1 MHYTAM
7 RAAIFTAHGPVYG
20 AQVTAGLDQ
29 TNLALAVASI
39 TFIILAIAS
48 VTSLFER
55 KRAEEALL
63 QARAELSHVNRV
75 TTMGQLTASIAHEIN
90 QPITAATTN
99 ANAGLLWLAAEPPDL
114 DEVRDAFDRILKAGK
129 QAGEVISQI
138 RAFIKRVPSRKDDFE
153 INEAIRE
160 VLALTHGELAKNGI
174 SLQTQLASGLPLV
187 EGDRVQ
193 LQQVIL
199 NLTVNAV
206 EAMVEVSEGSRDLLI
221 STSFDTRDVIVTVQ
235 DSGPGVKPED
245 LARLF
250 DPFYTTK
257 PTGMGM
263 GLSICRSITE
273 AHGGRLWATANI
285 PQGASFHLSLPAH
298 EATPS

>member
-1 MHYTAM
+1 
-7 RAAIFTAHGPVYG
+7 
-20 AQVTAGLDQ
+20 
-29 TNLALAVASI
+29 
-39 TFIILAIAS
+39 
-48 VTSLFER
+48 
-55 KRAEEALL
+55 
-63 QARAELSHVNRV
+63 
-75 TTMGQLTASIAHEIN
+75 MGQLIASIAHEIN

-221 STSFDTRDVIVTVQ
+221 STSFDARDVIVTVQ

>member
-1 MHYTAM
+1 
-7 RAAIFTAHGPVYG
+7 
-20 AQVTAGLDQ
+20 
-29 TNLALAVASI
+29 
-39 TFIILAIAS
+39 
-48 VTSLFER
+48 
-55 KRAEEALL
+55 
-63 QARAELSHVNRV
+63 
-75 TTMGQLTASIAHEIN
+75 
-90 QPITAATTN
+90 
-99 ANAGLLWLAAEPPDL
+99 
-114 DEVRDAFDRILKAGK
+114 
-129 QAGEVISQI
+129 
-138 RAFIKRVPSRKDDFE
+138 
-153 INEAIRE
+153 
-160 VLALTHGELAKNGI
+160 
-174 SLQTQLASGLPLV
+174 
-187 EGDRVQ
+187 
-193 LQQVIL
+193 
-199 NLTVNAV
+199 LTVNAV